1 MRALIGMALAT
12 VMAACTHAAPE
23 RAARRWN
30 ASCLVHRGCP
40 KPVVTPAACSPDV
53 APLALTDVMQ
63 RADEL
68 DGAPIAVRGPLLRTG
83 GMCTLL
89 GCYSA
94 DSVETRP
101 GGLVRSYRAP
111 EPGQPHA
118 MATLDDET
126 FAGDRI
132 LLAEGGCCNHC
143 GAALALGGLV
153 WLSGPGLGCGGD
165 ESQICCGVD
174 PRGQEVVARGILRH
188 HSTVPT
194 IEAATLCTPPAR

>member
-1 MRALIGMALAT
+1 MRAIVVVALAA
-12 VMAACTHAAPE
+12 AACGHAPD

-30 ASCLVHRGCP
+30 ASCLVERGCP
-40 KPVVTPAACSPDV
+40 KPVVLPAACSPDV
-53 APLALTDVMQ
+53 APLALGDVVE

-68 DGAPIAVRGPLLRTG
+68 DGAPIAVRGPLLRTS

-89 GCYSA
+89 GCYTA

-101 GGLVRSYRAP
+101 GGLTHRYRAP
-111 EPGQPHA
+111 EPGKPHA

-132 LLAEGGCCNHC
+132 LLAEGGCCNRC

-153 WLSGPGLGCGGD
+153 WLSGPGLSCGGD
-165 ESQICCGVD
+165 ESQMCCGVD

-188 HSTVPT
+188 RSSVPML
-194 IEAATLCTPPAR
+194 EGATLCTLPAR